1 MLKNKKLFLFDM
13 DGTIY
18 HEDKLIDGSL
28 ELFNLLK
35 EKNKEYIFITNNSS
49 KSIEVYVEKLKKLG
63 INSSKENFF
72 TSSQATIIYLK
83 ENKLDKNVY
92 VVGTE
97 AFKKELED
105 NKIGI
110 VEKDKAQNLV
120 VGFDTELNYK
130 KLEDACSLLFDNVN
144 YIATNP
150 DLACPI
156 KDKKF
161 IPDCGSI
168 CEMLYLVTKKRPF
181 YIGKPRKEMVEIL
194 MKEKGYTKDEIV
206 VIGDRLY
213 TDIACGINASVT
225 SILVLTGETTKED
238 LKTTDYLPDFV
249 FESVKEMIKEI

>member
-1 MLKNKKLFLFDM
+1 M

-18 HEDKLIDGSL
+18 HEDKLINGAL
-28 ELFNLLK
+28 ELFSLLE

-49 KSIEVYVEKLKKLG
+49 KSIEVYLEKLKKMG
-63 INSSKENFF
+63 IKVSRDNFF
-72 TSSQATIIYLK
+72 TSAQATIIYLK

-92 VVGTE
+92 IVGTE
-97 AFKKELED
+97 AFKKELKE
-105 NKIGI
+105 NEIEI
-110 VEKDKAQNLV
+110 VEKDKAKNLII
-120 VGFDTELNYK
+120 GFDTELNYK
-130 KLEDACSLLFDNVN
+130 KLEDACYLLFDGVN

-168 CEMLYLVTKKRPF
+168 CEMLYLVTKRHPF

-194 MKEKGYTKDEIV
+194 MKEKGYRRKDIV

-213 TDIACGINASVT
+213 TDIACGINAGVT
-225 SILVLTGETTKED
+225 SVLVLTGETTKED
-238 LKTTDYLPDFV
+238 LKTTNFLPDFV
-249 FESVKEMIKEI
+249 FESVKEIIKEI

>member
-1 MLKNKKLFLFDM
+1 M

-18 HEDKLIDGSL
+18 HEDKLINGAL
-28 ELFNLLK
+28 ELFSLLE

-49 KSIEVYVEKLKKLG
+49 KSIEVYLEKLKKMG
-63 INSSKENFF
+63 IKVSRDNFF
-72 TSSQATIIYLK
+72 TSAQATIIYLK

-92 VVGTE
+92 IVGTE
-97 AFKKELED
+97 AFKKELKESG
-105 NKIGI
+105 IEI
-110 VEKDKAQNLV
+110 VEKDKAKNLI
-120 VGFDTELNYK
+120 VGFDTELHYK
-130 KLEDACSLLFDNVN
+130 KLEDACSLLFDGVN

-168 CEMLYLVTKKRPF
+168 CEMLYLVTKRHPF

-194 MKEKGYTKDEIV
+194 MKEKGYRREDIV

-213 TDIACGINASVT
+213 TDIACGINAGVT
-225 SILVLTGETTKED
+225 SVLVLTGETTKED
-238 LKTTDYLPDFV
+238 LKTTNYLPDFV
-249 FESVKEMIKEI
+249 FESVKEIIKEI